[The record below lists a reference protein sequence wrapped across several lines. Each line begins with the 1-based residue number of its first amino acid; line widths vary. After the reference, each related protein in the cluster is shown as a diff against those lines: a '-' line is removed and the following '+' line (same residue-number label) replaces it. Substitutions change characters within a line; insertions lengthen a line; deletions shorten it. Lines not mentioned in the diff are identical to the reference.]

1 MPVYIFMTEHNS
13 SGIYFHYH
21 NYGSEKE
28 KVISISY
35 EIFNDLLDVNYRRI
49 FELFVSLKNTF
60 GEISDDMI
68 IKAICSV
75 DLSKT
80 LSFDSIEEECI
91 SFLKQLK

>member
-1 MPVYIFMTEHNS
+1 MPVYIFMTEHKS

-21 NYGSEKE
+21 NHDSEKE

-60 GEISDDMI
+60 SEISDDMI
-68 IKAICSV
+68 VKAICSV
-75 DLSKT
+75 DLSKAS
-80 LSFDSIEEECI
+80 SFDSVEEESV
-91 SFLKQLK
+91 SFLEQLK